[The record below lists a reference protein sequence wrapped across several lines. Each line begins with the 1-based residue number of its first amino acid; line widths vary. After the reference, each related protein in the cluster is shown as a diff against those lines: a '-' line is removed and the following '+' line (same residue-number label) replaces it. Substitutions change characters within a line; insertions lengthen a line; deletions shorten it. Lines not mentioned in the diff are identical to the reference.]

1 MWDKNRKVAFLLLG
15 CVVGEL
21 LDNFFC
27 VLGVFEDFKLNF
39 MFSHCGW
46 NFSRKLFN
54 IIRQNMFQMAF
65 CGEELAGGVAT
76 HRIDGHLPA
85 QLGHCIGS
93 LSRSGVRQLGH
104 NANNP
109 AHHRRTSLRLSGQL
123 CWSARYA
130 RMQLQLEVERLKFK
144 LLWLSLNFTTFQR
157 LLCNFC
163 DAFLTLP
170 LDMLGMIGFGGEI
183 STFYLVWI
191 YRLNG
196 FFFSTVLY
204 KNVGWG
210 NFEGYEKLE
219 AVLRWDAFEIDLKRL
234 T

>member
-1 MWDKNRKVAFLLLG
+1 MSRQALEEGQKITAPENNSVDYDSANNGESAPKMWDKNRKVAFLLLG

-109 AHHRRTSLRLSGQL
+109 AHHRCTSLRLSGQL

-163 DAFLTLP
+163 DAF
-170 LDMLGMIGFGGEI
+170 F
-183 STFYLVWI
+183 
-191 YRLNG
+191 
-196 FFFSTVLY
+196 
-204 KNVGWG
+204 
-210 NFEGYEKLE
+210 
-219 AVLRWDAFEIDLKRL
+219 
-234 T
+234 